1 MEASAPPSRFTRPTR
16 EVHLPARFRED
27 GYAASRLR
35 QATPPG
41 PGTSE
46 DEAASD
52 TDDLESSLIIP
63 GPSTGSSSPA
73 PRPDSSP
80 SHRAVK
86 RPAKARRARPQRPV
100 PPLSPAASD
109 GTDYTQASDIEHVSR
124 RCSRQSAIQTP
135 GSTSLTR
142 RRPYP
147 PKETAPSAIEEGSE
161 IAAGKRSQSGPL
173 TSVLSLARALCF
185 THSG

>member
-46 DEAASD
+46 
-52 TDDLESSLIIP
+52 
-63 GPSTGSSSPA
+63 
-73 PRPDSSP
+73 DSSP

-161 IAAGKRSQSGPL
+161 IAAGKRSTVWSAY
-173 TSVLSLARALCF
+173 VRAL
-185 THSG
+185 SR